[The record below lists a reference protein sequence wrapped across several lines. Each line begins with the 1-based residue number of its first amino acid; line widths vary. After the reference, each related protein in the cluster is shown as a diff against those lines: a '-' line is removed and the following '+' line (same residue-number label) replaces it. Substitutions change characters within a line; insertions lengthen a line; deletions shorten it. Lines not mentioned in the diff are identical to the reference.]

1 MLTQI
6 MKRHTVIWVFSV
18 KPTQRPNEY
27 VKVVV
32 ISFNIFPGKNMEYE
46 GFEIVDEPII
56 LTENQLDA
64 LKRWVRRARKE
75 VAMRNFVRLNMRGKS
90 RFPGSD
96 KRYENLLKE
105 KFEQVYG
112 TAQFELQCDMNKTR
126 FCRSRFATS
135 Y

>member
-1 MLTQI
+1 MLRQI
-6 MKRHTVIWVFSV
+6 MKRHTVIWGFSV
-18 KPTQRPNEY
+18 KPTERPNEY

-32 ISFNIFPGKNMEYE
+32 ISFNIFLGKNMEYE

-90 RFPGSD
+90 RFLGSD

-105 KFEQVYG
+105 RFEQVYG
-112 TAQFELQCDMNKTR
+112 TAQFELQCDMKNRR